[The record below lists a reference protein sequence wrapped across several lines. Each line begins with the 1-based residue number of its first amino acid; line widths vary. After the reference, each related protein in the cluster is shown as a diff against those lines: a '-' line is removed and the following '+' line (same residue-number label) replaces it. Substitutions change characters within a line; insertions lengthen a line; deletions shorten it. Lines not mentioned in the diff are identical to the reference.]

1 MEKAREKKSLETLES
16 SPSVKID
23 RNLESLGI
31 APVKVVMEKMEE
43 QELRVVTDKGT
54 EEGLPET
61 RLVVG
66 KERKE
71 LSLVASNSQPN
82 IIIPEFCTRWRWT
95 LNLSPPMSWSSI
107 ARPPRQKRL

>member
-16 SPSVKID
+16 SPSVTID

-43 QELRVVTDKGT
+43 QELRVATDN
-54 EEGLPET
+54 EAEAGLPEP

-66 KERKE
+66 KERNE
-71 LSLVASNSQPN
+71 LSLVACNTQPN
-82 IIIPEFCTRWRWT
+82 IIIPVVCPRWRWT
-95 LNLSPPMSWSSI
+95 LTLSPPTRWWSI
-107 ARPPRQKRL
+107 ARPPRQSRL